1 MSCSVEIT
9 LIKNEVEE
17 LKSTFPKL
25 VEKTRENQSNMLNQ
39 IQSEIKSLKSLLLN
53 RRPMDSTSPLT
64 ALTSS
69 FAPNPSNTTTATH
82 HPISTS
88 NTTTASSSSSVLAGV
103 HFGKPS
109 IPAWQIAA
117 KKEKEEK
124 GEEKKDKAS
133 SQSIDDDV
141 DGGGGGDVRV
151 AAERGKEEEEE
162 KEKKK
167 EKEKRDRS
175 QSPLRRKGAKSPA
188 K

>member
-1 MSCSVEIT
+1 MCSVEIT

-25 VEKTRENQSNMLNQ
+25 VEKTQENQSNMLNQ

-69 FAPNPSNTTTATH
+69 FSPSNTAAAATATH
-82 HPISTS
+82 HQTS
-88 NTTTASSSSSVLAGV
+88 TTASSSSVLAGV

-109 IPAWQIAA
+109 IPAWQISA
-117 KKEKEEK
+117 KKEKEKEE
-124 GEEKKDKAS
+124 EEKAP
-133 SQSIDDDV
+133 SQSIDDV
-141 DGGGGGDVRV
+141 DGGGAGDVSMV
-151 AAERGKEEEEE
+151 ADGQATPLER
-162 KEKKK
+162 EKKG
-167 EKEKRDRS
+167 EKRGTDEQKRNRS
-175 QSPLRRKGAKSPA
+175 QSPARRKGAKSPT

>member
-1 MSCSVEIT
+1 MCSVEIT

-69 FAPNPSNTTTATH
+69 FAPNPSNTTTA
-82 HPISTS
+82 
-88 NTTTASSSSSVLAGV
+88 SSSSSVLAGV

-151 AAERGKEEEEE
+151 VAERGKEEEEE